1 MVLDAQEKQ
10 KLHSEVT
17 QLVNQQFI
25 LNGVGITLFGVIL
38 ALVMPYSKESNFEK
52 LTFYFIAASCLLQF
66 LLFVIYLVSH
76 FLRKTIRI
84 YTTYL
89 IEKKASEWEKNWQMF
104 RENEKNKYFTVA
116 KSQAILYLVL
126 MVLATAFPFI
136 LLSINSETICINC
149 YFFLIPQCF
158 IFTVLIVGMG
168 FRDWFYNPEQIKQTW
183 KKILDSG
190 SEKKENGE
198 IEK

>member
-126 MVLATAFPFI
+126 MILATVFPFI
-136 LLSINSETICINC
+136 
-149 YFFLIPQCF
+149 FLEGRIRR
-158 IFTVLIVGMG
+158 VKL
-168 FRDWFYNPEQIKQTW
+168 
-183 KKILDSG
+183 
-190 SEKKENGE
+190 
-198 IEK
+198 